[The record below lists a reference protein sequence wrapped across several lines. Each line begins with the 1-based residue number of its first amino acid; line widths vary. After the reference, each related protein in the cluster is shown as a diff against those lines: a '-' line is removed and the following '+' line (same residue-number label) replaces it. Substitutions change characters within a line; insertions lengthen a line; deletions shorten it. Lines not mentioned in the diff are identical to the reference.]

1 MSGITGYLAGLSA
14 EAAVEALYVRAGHA
28 LAARRW
34 RGKAGEIDLIF
45 RDGDGFIFV
54 EVKKS
59 RDFAAA
65 AARLSPRQMQRLC
78 IAAQEFL
85 ADAPRGLDTP
95 MRLDVALVDGVGRVE
110 VIENAFGA

>member
-1 MSGITGYLAGLSA
+1 VSGLTGYRAGLSA
-14 EAAVEALYVRAGHA
+14 EAAVEVHYARAGHTI
-28 LAARRW
+28 AARRW
-34 RGKAGEIDLIF
+34 RGRAGEIDLIL

-65 AARLSPRQMQRLC
+65 AARLSPRQMQRICL
-78 IAAQEFL
+78 AAQEFL

-95 MRLDVALVDGVGRVE
+95 MRLDVALVDAVGRVE

>member
-1 MSGITGYLAGLSA
+1 MSGITGYRAGLSA
-14 EAAVEALYVRAGHA
+14 EASAEAQYVHAGFTV
-28 LAARRW
+28 AARRW
-34 RGKAGEIDLIF
+34 RGKAGEIDLILH
-45 RDGDGFIFV
+45 DGDGFIFV

-65 AARLSPRQMQRLC
+65 AARLSPRQMQRICL
-78 IAAQEFL
+78 AAQEFL